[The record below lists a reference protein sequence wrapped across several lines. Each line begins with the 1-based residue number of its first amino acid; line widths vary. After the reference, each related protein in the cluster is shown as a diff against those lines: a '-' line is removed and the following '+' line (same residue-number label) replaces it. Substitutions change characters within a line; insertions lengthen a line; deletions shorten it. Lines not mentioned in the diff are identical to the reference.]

1 MSRREVAV
9 GEHGGDGQNTMG
21 ITRPLR
27 TSVGMRTV
35 TYGASSVV
43 IVAGRLLQ
51 DGESAC
57 PPVMHRP
64 PPDPR
69 RSVRQCVVPGQRLRA
84 PRGRSGSVLNARDGP
99 AEKQPRAPRH
109 TAASLASWV
118 CHCVGAK
125 KVGSPAEDVHP
136 WKLNTG
142 WRRRRVI
149 PARRTSSCGCQE
161 PRSVLAAHTH
171 SDFFAYG
178 PR

>member
-1 MSRREVAV
+1 MAV

-21 ITRPLR
+21 ITWPLR
-27 TSVGMRTV
+27 TSEGMRTV
-35 TYGASSVV
+35 THGASSGV

-51 DGESAC
+51 DAC

-69 RSVRQCVVPGQRLRA
+69 RSARQCVVVGQRLRA
-84 PRGRSGSVLNARDGP
+84 PRVRTGSVLNARDDP
-99 AEKQPRAPRH
+99 AEEQPRAPRH

-125 KVGSPAEDVHP
+125 KVESPAEDVHP

-149 PARRTSSCGCQE
+149 PARTSSCGCQE